1 MAFIKGEIEMAI
13 KIIETENGKVI
24 TKTSKQVR
32 RERRIRKI
40 SKGISVAATV
50 LVFVAMASI
59 TVFAATS
66 GGDNQAPEGVQTET
80 MSGLSNIIWWLVRI
94 AVLATGGPTGVI
106 KIANGSAN
114 EDTRERNAG
123 ISILV
128 IIAAL
133 FGATFVIQGYI
144 GI

>member
-1 MAFIKGEIEMAI
+1 MAI
-13 KIIETENGKVI
+13 KIIEAENGKIVK
-24 TKTSKQVR
+24 KTSQQVR

-40 SKGISVAATV
+40 SNYISVAATV
-50 LVFVAMASI
+50 LVFVAAFTL
-59 TVFAATS
+59 TVFAEGS
-66 GGDNQAPEGVQTET
+66 GDNTAPEGVQTET

-94 AVLATGGPTGVI
+94 AVLAIGGPNGVI
-106 KIANGSAN
+106 KIANGAAN
-114 EDTRERNAG
+114 EDSRERNAG